1 MWDAESIS
9 LAESMM
15 ISAMTASTPY
25 WGRPISVV
33 IEMALA
39 ETALELST
47 VLEVVALVVAIEMAL
62 AETALELSTVLVV
75 VALVVNIVLEV
86 MLVSKIHPAR

>member
-1 MWDAESIS
+1 
-9 LAESMM
+9 M

-47 VLEVVALVVAIEMAL
+47 VL
-62 AETALELSTVLVV
+62 VV
-75 VALVVNIVLEV
+75 VALVVIIVLEV
-86 MLVSKIHPAR
+86 ILVSKIHPANQYKLILHKCVGL

>member
-9 LAESMM
+9 LAESIM

-25 WGRPISVV
+25 WGKPISVV
-33 IEMALA
+33 MEIALA

-47 VLEVVALVVAIEMAL
+47 VLEVI
-62 AETALELSTVLVV
+62 
-75 VALVVNIVLEV
+75 
-86 MLVSKIHPAR
+86 LVSIIQLK

>member
-1 MWDAESIS
+1 
-9 LAESMM
+9 M

-47 VLEVVALVVAIEMAL
+47 VL
-62 AETALELSTVLVV
+62 VV
-75 VALVVNIVLEV
+75 VALVVIIVLEL
-86 MLVSKIHPAR
+86 MLVSKIHPAD